1 MEKGHE
7 LDLYMILK
15 VLKAEEGQ
23 TELAIH
29 IQECPAREQAAKSR
43 RTRS

>member
-1 MEKGHE
+1 MVKGDE

-23 TELAIH
+23 TELAIRV
-29 IQECPAREQAAKSR
+29 QECPA
-43 RTRS
+43 